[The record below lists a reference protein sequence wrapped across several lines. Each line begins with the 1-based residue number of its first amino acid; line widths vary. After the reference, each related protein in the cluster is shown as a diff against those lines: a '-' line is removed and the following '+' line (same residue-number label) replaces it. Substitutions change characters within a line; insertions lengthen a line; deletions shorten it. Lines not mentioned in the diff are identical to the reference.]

1 MATILVVDEGPID
14 RHFVATLLREHGHCV
29 LEACSGEEA
38 LAVIRNVRPDMVLI
52 DILMPDIE
60 LGRFLLDL
68 REERDVV
75 QPRIVFRAPAY
86 IEDQGHALARA
97 LGASFLARHDS
108 PDVLLAAAG
117 RGDAQELMQPGEAH
131 RRGEEVESL
140 WRAAVRKLC
149 QLAAKLERLNAQ
161 LERRVIDSTEQV
173 KVARS
178 AMDQEIRKRL
188 WAELGLTQTNLRL
201 RDLALRDG
209 LTGLYNR
216 RYLEESLDRE
226 ESRARRSGYPLGL
239 MMLDVD
245 RFKDCN
251 DTLGHAAGDS
261 VLRAIAQHMN
271 SLARS
276 EDIVCR
282 YGGDEFLVVMAHVP
296 LTILKERAE
305 ALRRGVQDLE
315 IEYDGRRIEGM
326 TLSVGIGIFPDHGES
341 GRAALRAADMAL
353 YRAKRAGRDR
363 VVMGEKLPA

>member
-1 MATILVVDEGPID
+1 MAKILVVDEGPIN
-14 RHFVATLLREHGHCV
+14 RHFVVTLLREHGHGV
-29 LEACSGEEA
+29 LEASSGDEA
-38 LAVIRNVRPDMVLI
+38 LAVIRNERPDAVLI

-60 LGRFLLDL
+60 LSRFLGDL
-68 REERDVV
+68 REERDLV

-97 LGASFLARHDS
+97 LGAAFLAKPDS
-108 PDVLLAAAG
+108 PDALLAAADRMPARAPLQLG
-117 RGDAQELMQPGEAH
+117 EGHGEQEAI
-131 RRGEEVESL
+131 ESL

-149 QLAAKLERLNAQ
+149 QQAAKLDKLNAQ
-161 LERRVIDSTEQV
+161 LERRVVESTEQV
-173 KVARS
+173 EAARS

-188 WAELGLTQTNLRL
+188 WAELGMTQTNLRL

-226 ESRARRSGYPLGL
+226 ESRARRSGHPLGL
-239 MMLDVD
+239 MLLDVD

-282 YGGDEFLVVMAHVP
+282 YGGDEFLVVM
-296 LTILKERAE
+296 
-305 ALRRGVQDLE
+305 
-315 IEYDGRRIEGM
+315 
-326 TLSVGIGIFPDHGES
+326 
-341 GRAALRAADMAL
+341 
-353 YRAKRAGRDR
+353 
-363 VVMGEKLPA
+363 GEKPQV

>member
-1 MATILVVDEGPID
+1 MAKILVVDEGPIN
-14 RHFVATLLREHGHCV
+14 RHFVVTLLREHGHGV
-29 LEACSGEEA
+29 LEASSGDEA
-38 LAVIRNVRPDMVLI
+38 LAVIRNERPDAVLI

-60 LGRFLLDL
+60 LSRFLGDL
-68 REERDVV
+68 REERDLV
-75 QPRIVFRAPAY
+75 QPRIV
-86 IEDQGHALARA
+86 
-97 LGASFLARHDS
+97 
-108 PDVLLAAAG
+108 LLAAADRMPARAPLQLG
-117 RGDAQELMQPGEAH
+117 EGHGEQEAI
-131 RRGEEVESL
+131 ESL

-149 QLAAKLERLNAQ
+149 QQAAKLDKLNAQ
-161 LERRVIDSTEQV
+161 LERRVVESTEQV
-173 KVARS
+173 EAARS

-188 WAELGLTQTNLRL
+188 WAELGMTQTNLRL

-226 ESRARRSGYPLGL
+226 ESRARRSGHPLGL
-239 MMLDVD
+239 MLLDVD

-282 YGGDEFLVVMAHVP
+282 YGGDEFLVVMAQAP
-296 LTILKERAE
+296 RTTLQERAE
-305 ALRRGVQDLE
+305 MLRRGVQDLE

-353 YRAKRAGRDR
+353 YRAKRAGRHR
-363 VVMGEKLPA
+363 VVMGEKPQV